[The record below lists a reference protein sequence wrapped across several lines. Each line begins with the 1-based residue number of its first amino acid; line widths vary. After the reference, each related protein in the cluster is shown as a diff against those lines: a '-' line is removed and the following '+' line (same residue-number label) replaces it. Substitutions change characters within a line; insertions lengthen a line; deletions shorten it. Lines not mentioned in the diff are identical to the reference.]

1 MNGEM
6 SDYQKVLQIL
16 EQKRLA
22 EYCVDD
28 GSTQT
33 SAELHSYL
41 TRVMYQKRCKFDPLW
56 NMLLVGGFRNGE
68 AYLGYTDLYGTHFED
83 NFLATGLG
91 MYMALPLMRNQWT
104 PEMSEADARALLQ
117 MALKICYYR
126 DTRASN
132 KVRCARSLRLAVR
145 RAACGPRAVAARA
158 PAGRIHHALTAARC
172 LLPLRPLARRCR
184 SRAWTRAACISTSRS
199 RCRASGITHASSRGA
214 PSRATAA
221 GERFGPSALG
231 RRAAPLAATNGS
243 STAGNALHVCLEVLR
258 TGRFSST
265 MALRRLSPTG
275 PESGPVG
282 VRYIPARNFAS
293 RIPPTRTAVSAARRE
308 CTT

>member
-1 MNGEM
+1 MFAQPADDPRKNTLRPMVTGTSAIGIKYKGGVMVATDTIACYGNWIRYKDVQRIHAVSKDTLIAMNGEM

-132 KVRCARSLRLAVR
+132 KVQIARVD
-145 RAACGPRAVAARA
+145 
-158 PAGRIHHALTAARC
+158 
-172 LLPLRPLARRCR
+172 
-184 SRAWTRAACISTSRS
+184 
-199 RCRASGITHASSRGA
+199 ASGVHIDEPITLQGEWNHARFVEGGA
-214 PSRATAA
+214 K
-221 GERFGPSALG
+221 
-231 RRAAPLAATNGS
+231 
-243 STAGNALHVCLEVLR
+243 
-258 TGRFSST
+258 
-265 MALRRLSPTG
+265 
-275 PESGPVG
+275 SGDG
-282 VRYIPARNFAS
+282 GW
-293 RIPPTRTAVSAARRE
+293 
-308 CTT
+308 